1 MSRFSLRSLSLR
13 LIAFVVAIVALSC
26 FGLSVFSLV
35 QQDRL
40 IDTAIEREMAQ
51 QQAAIEIALNYEA
64 RTGLALAHMVA
75 NLPPVRA
82 GVAADQ
88 RDALI
93 ALLRDGY
100 GAITRDLG
108 IAGLNIHRT
117 PATAY
122 LRMHAPQTFGD
133 DLSSRRGT
141 VVQVVRDGRPVAG
154 VEQGQAELSIFSVVP
169 IRDGDRIIAVADAA
183 TRFGRDFVERIK
195 RELGVE
201 VSIHR
206 FAGER
211 LETLATTLTAPTGI
225 DSALYRGALAGTART
240 EHATIGGRPVA
251 IRVAPIM
258 DFAGRPIAV
267 FEIVKDITALASIQ
281 SQTNSLLITAALVT
295 MLIATGLT
303 LLIARS
309 IARPIVGLT
318 GTMKDLA
325 GGNTAVTVPFAAR
338 RDEIGTMA
346 ETVEFFRGKMIE
358 GDRLRAE
365 QEELRVKSEKDKA
378 ALMTRMADDFERSVG
393 GVIEAVSASVSSM
406 NGSATALSHSA
417 DATSQRATAVASATE
432 EANSSVQT
440 VASASEELAASIQ
453 EISRR
458 VTESS
463 EIAGDAMTAAGDTD
477 ARIKVLA
484 EAAQKIGDVV
494 KLISD
499 IAGQTNLLALNA
511 TIEAARAGE
520 AGKGFAVV
528 ASEVKSLA
536 NQTAKATEEIAG
548 QIGGIQDA
556 TRKAVSA
563 IEGISTTIGAVSQI
577 ATSSAAVEEQGAA
590 TKEIARNRLTGGAR
604 RPGGVEQHR
613 AGHHGTRK
621 PDAPRPRCAKPP
633 TRWRSRRR
641 RCAPKSRASSPA
653 YARPEAARPRAATS
667 PTSGALGSNPA
678 SPPRIIAA
686 PAPRSAAGSCV
697 VVSPTQ
703 KIPAPAA
710 ARTPE
715 TESSNAIAA
724 SAAMPRRLKPSR

>member
-1 MSRFSLRSLSLR
+1 MSKLSLRSLSSR
-13 LIAFVVAIVALSC
+13 LIAFVFAIVALSC
-26 FGLSVFSLV
+26 AGLSVFSLG

-40 IDTAIEREMAQ
+40 IDTAIEREMVQ

-82 GVAADQ
+82 GVVADQ

-122 LRMHAPQTFGD
+122 LRMHAPQSFGD

-169 IRDGDRIIAVADAA
+169 IRDGERIIAVADAA

-206 FAGER
+206 FAGDR
-211 LETLATTLTAPTGI
+211 LETLATTLAAPTGI
-225 DSALYRGALAGTART
+225 DTALYRGALAGTART
-240 EHATIGGRPVA
+240 EHATISGRPVA

-295 MLIATGLT
+295 LLIATGLT

-325 GGNTAVTVPFAAR
+325 GGNTAVTVPYAAR

-378 ALMTRMADDFERSVG
+378 ALMARMADDFERSVG
-393 GVIEAVSASVSSM
+393 GVIGAVSASVSSM

-463 EIAGDAMTAAGDTD
+463 EIAGSAMTAAGDTD

-528 ASEVKSLA
+528 ASEVKALA
-536 NQTAKATEEIAG
+536 TQTARATEEISQ
-548 QIGGIQDA
+548 QIGSIQSA
-556 TRKAVSA
+556 TGDAVSSIA
-563 IEGISTTIGAVSQI
+563 RINEIIRRVNEIGTSI
-577 ATSSAAVEEQGAA
+577 AAAVEEQGAA
-590 TKEIARNRLTGGAR
+590 TKEIARNVQQAARGVSDVSSNIAMVTDGTAETGRSATTVREAADALAQQATTLRSEVARFLTG
-604 RPGGVEQHR
+604 V
-613 AGHHGTRK
+613 
-621 PDAPRPRCAKPP
+621 
-633 TRWRSRRR
+633 
-641 RCAPKSRASSPA
+641 
-653 YARPEAARPRAATS
+653 RAA
-667 PTSGALGSNPA
+667 
-678 SPPRIIAA
+678 
-686 PAPRSAAGSCV
+686 
-697 VVSPTQ
+697 
-703 KIPAPAA
+703 
-710 ARTPE
+710 
-715 TESSNAIAA
+715 
-724 SAAMPRRLKPSR
+724 